1 MEPAAGHHGG
11 GIRTIR
17 FAVAA
22 LVLFGASL
30 LVPENAFEPINRIT
44 ATMAAELLGLL
55 GGNVHAVGTLVR
67 LDGFSAR
74 VVAECSVLNPAILFV
89 SFVLAADA
97 SPRSKAC
104 GILAGIPILN
114 SINVLRIA
122 AVIATGAAAP
132 SLFEAVHVYG
142 GQILMVVAVLG
153 GALFW
158 GRWASQGGGGPLP
171 FLGRVLAWSVLL
183 FVPWLLANR
192 WYVAASDVPLRWLF
206 ARAGS
211 PVDLPVGHS
220 LYYQTFNSVLFAS
233 LVLATG
239 SLSLRRKA
247 TGLAVGL
254 ALLAVGHQLFRV
266 SNILFAAFGVRE
278 AQGLSVA
285 IHVISG
291 YLLPFLLWLV
301 LCRPE
306 STASSSREGAAEN
319 DGRTT
324 DPPGGEGRHQV

>member
-1 MEPAAGHHGG
+1 MEPTAGHHGG

-17 FAVAA
+17 FAVVA
-22 LVLFGASL
+22 LVLFGVSL
-30 LVPENAFEPINRIT
+30 LVPESFFDPLNRVT

-55 GGNVHAVGTLVR
+55 GRDVHAAGTLVR

-97 SPRSKAC
+97 SPRAKAC

-132 SLFEAVHVYG
+132 SLFEAVHVYV
-142 GQILMVVAVLG
+142 GQILMVVVVLC
-153 GALFW
+153 GALLW
-158 GRWASQGGGGPLP
+158 GRWAETGEGETFP
-171 FLGRVLAWSVLL
+171 FLLRVLAWSILL
-183 FVPWLLANR
+183 FIPWLLLNR
-192 WYVAASDVPLRWLF
+192 WYVAVGDVPLRFLF
-206 ARAGS
+206 EQAGW
-211 PVDLPVGHS
+211 PVDLSVGHS

-239 SLSLRRKA
+239 ALPFWRRA
-247 TGLAVGL
+247 VALGGGLL
-254 ALLAVGHQLFRV
+254 ILAVGHQLFRV
-266 SNILFAAFGVRE
+266 SNILFSAFGVRE
-278 AQGLSVA
+278 AYGASVG

-291 YLLPFLLWLV
+291 YLLPLLLWLI
-301 LCRPE
+301 LCRPNL
-306 STASSSREGAAEN
+306 RLLFRFG
-319 DGRTT
+319 GR
-324 DPPGGEGRHQV
+324 